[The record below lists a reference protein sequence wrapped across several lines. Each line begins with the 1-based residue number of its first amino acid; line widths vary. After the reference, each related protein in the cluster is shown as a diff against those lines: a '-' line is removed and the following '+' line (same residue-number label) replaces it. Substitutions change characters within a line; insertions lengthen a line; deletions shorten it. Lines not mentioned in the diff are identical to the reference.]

1 VTEKE
6 ELISIIV
13 PVYNVEA
20 YIEQC
25 LDSLLNQTYRNLEI
39 ILIDDGS
46 TDNSGKI
53 CEAYE
58 KKDYRIKYFYQT
70 NMGVGA
76 ARNKGIDFAAGKY
89 IGFVD
94 PDDYCDLEMFRKLYS
109 LIKKY
114 KVTIACCL
122 RNDMNNDD
130 INLGG
135 YIFQEKERVCTKAEV
150 LNRYTQTMDWS
161 VCNKLYSRE
170 VIRKNRFPEINFGE
184 DFFTVFKWLYSA
196 DKIVYLQEGLYYYR
210 RNRPGSATSS
220 RNDLLCKIEAS
231 LLQLHQFNSML
242 IEINDSKLIKNFNV
256 RYLRSLYDLRCNI
269 ENTEESEEKRILLN
283 TIDIE
288 IKKLDIY
295 KETLGRSKSFKLFL
309 LENFKIGYKLLLLWE
324 SVFKDM
330 ERKIRKIKW

>member
-1 VTEKE
+1 
-6 ELISIIV
+6 
-13 PVYNVEA
+13 
-20 YIEQC
+20 
-25 LDSLLNQTYRNLEI
+25 
-39 ILIDDGS
+39 
-46 TDNSGKI
+46 
-53 CEAYE
+53 
-58 KKDYRIKYFYQT
+58 
-70 NMGVGA
+70 M
-76 ARNKGIDFAAGKY
+76 
-89 IGFVD
+89 
-94 PDDYCDLEMFRKLYS
+94 
-109 LIKKY
+109 
-114 KVTIACCL
+114 
-122 RNDMNNDD
+122 
-130 INLGG
+130 
-135 YIFQEKERVCTKAEV
+135 
-150 LNRYTQTMDWS
+150 
-161 VCNKLYSRE
+161 
-170 VIRKNRFPEINFGE
+170 
-184 DFFTVFKWLYSA
+184 
-196 DKIVYLQEGLYYYR
+196 YLQEGLYYYR